1 MFRPFRGFFPCHC
14 EERSD
19 AAIQRWLSSLREIVF
34 HSPLRTSLNESACA
48 ERRPSPT
55 LPVMS
60 THLLEHRYGEK
71 VTILD
76 SPALNG
82 LLAQLS
88 ARDTVQPRINQ
99 LLRRLYAALF
109 QNVIDQEAATVET
122 VTETRMAEYTD
133 KGVARTTTPD
143 PAQRWVL
150 VDLARAGMIPAEVC
164 FDLANELIEP
174 SNVRVDHVFINR
186 QTDENEQVTG
196 THVSGNKIGGDVED
210 ALLVFP
216 DPMGATGSS
225 IRDAVQLYQ
234 REVEGTPR
242 RIVCAHLI
250 VTPEYLRRLADEVPE
265 ARVHALRLDRG
276 LSSEEVLA
284 TVPGE
289 RWEEE
294 RGLNDHQ
301 YIVPGAGGLGEV
313 INNSFV

>member
-1 MFRPFRGFFPCHC
+1 
-14 EERSD
+14 
-19 AAIQRWLSSLREIVF
+19 
-34 HSPLRTSLNESACA
+34 
-48 ERRPSPT
+48 
-55 LPVMS
+55 MS
-60 THLLEHRYGEK
+60 THLLEHRYGEN

-109 QNVIDQEAATVET
+109 RSVIDSEAATVET

-133 KGVARTTTPD
+133 KGVARVTAPD
-143 PAQRWVL
+143 PAERWVL

-164 FDLANELIEP
+164 FDLANELVDP
-174 SNVRVDHVFINR
+174 ANVRVDHVFINR

-196 THVSGNKIGGDVED
+196 TRITGNKIGGEVDD
-210 ALLVFP
+210 AILVFP

-225 IRDAVQLYQ
+225 IRDAVRLYQ

-250 VTPEYLRRLADEVPE
+250 VTPEYLRKVADELPE
-265 ARVHALRLDRG
+265 VRVHALRLDRG
-276 LSSEEVLA
+276 LSSEEILE
-284 TVPGE
+284 TIPGE

-294 RGLNDHQ
+294 RGLNDRQ